1 MGAGNRQH
9 IASPKRLLMH
19 LLEFSQQNFMVLVF
33 WLIQLIQD
41 GYATDMGGRGGG
53 GGRPVEEGAKGIV
66 WAATLPDNGPTGGFF
81 FDGKPSPW

>member
-1 MGAGNRQH
+1 MSPVEQALYITWVLERQH

-41 GYATDMGGRGGG
+41 GYLQIWVA
-53 GGRPVEEGAKGIV
+53 EEEEV
-66 WAATLPDNGPTGGFF
+66 DVQ
-81 FDGKPSPW
+81 